1 MQPTNLR
8 FESQKMEQTNTKCED
23 TVDASLRKDCVL
35 ERLNKRNKERQ
46 NYLDVKLEQR
56 NKEQV
61 QNEGV
66 DYFAQSFGQR
76 AFDIEQRINAVQRES
91 GDGPHPDLIKHFAD
105 ITLQIQ
111 ELQRYLTASTMFLS
125 DFKIK
130 SCQNI
135 LNSLTSSSDETRQRL
150 MPKKKFGF
158 SGKKLLAKQQVSTPA
173 PVVAH
178 SKVDGSDIGGISAA
192 FTWTISN
199 RRNAH
204 IVLRGAEVNGLDIT
218 ISNVHKCL
226 IELQGHAGSVQISN
240 ASHCTLLCGPVARSF
255 FAEQLERC
263 TIAIACQQLRLH
275 SSLATRIYLHVT
287 CRAIIED
294 CRQIDIDVYNYD
306 YAELESDYAKSGLNK
321 SQNNYTDVAD
331 FNWLSPDVPSPNWT
345 LLKDHAAPNWS
356 AVRRDFI
363 ASCSSQSLDIKDA
376 SVI

>member
-1 MQPTNLR
+1 
-8 FESQKMEQTNTKCED
+8 MEQTNKQCED
-23 TVDASLRKDCVL
+23 TVDGSLRKECVL

-66 DYFAQSFGQR
+66 DYFAQSFGQQ
-76 AFDIEQRINAVQRES
+76 AYDIEQRINALQRES
-91 GDGPHPDLIKHFAD
+91 GDGPHPDLIKNFAD
-105 ITLQIQ
+105 ITIQIQ

-158 SGKKLLAKQQVSTPA
+158 SGKKLVAKQQKQLAPPAVSL
-173 PVVAH
+173 
-178 SKVDGSDIGGISAA
+178 SKLDRPESEVDNSKEQISAA
-192 FTWTISN
+192 FTWTIAN

-204 IVLRGAEVNGLDIT
+204 VLLRGEEVNGLDIT

-226 IELQGHAGSVQISN
+226 IELQGHPGSVQISN
-240 ASHCTLLCGPVARSF
+240 ASQCTLLCGPVARSF

-306 YAELESDYAKSGLNK
+306 YDELESDYAQSGLNK

-331 FNWLSPDVPSPNWT
+331 FNWLSPDVPSPNWM

-356 AVRRDFI
+356 AVRRDFL
-363 ASCSSQSLDIKDA
+363 ASCNPSQDSVVKDT
-376 SVI
+376 SII

>member
-1 MQPTNLR
+1 
-8 FESQKMEQTNTKCED
+8 
-23 TVDASLRKDCVL
+23 DASGVRKDCML
-35 ERLNKRNKERQ
+35 ERLNKRNKDRQ

-56 NKEQV
+56 SKEQ
-61 QNEGV
+61 QQSEGV
-66 DYFAQSFGQR
+66 DYFSQTFGQR
-76 AFDIEQRINAVQRES
+76 AYDIEQRISALQLDS
-91 GDGPHPDLIKHFAD
+91 GDAPLPDLSKHFAD

-111 ELQRYLTASTMFLS
+111 ELQRYLTASTMFLA

-130 SCQNI
+130 SCQNM
-135 LNSLTSSSDETRQRL
+135 LNALTSASDETRQRL

-158 SGKKLLAKQQVSTPA
+158 SGRKLAASKQKVPPSPAAQQSKLDGPEKLDKAVSK
-173 PVVAH
+173 
-178 SKVDGSDIGGISAA
+178 SEGSAA
-192 FTWTISN
+192 FSWTIAN

-204 IVLRGAEVNGLDIT
+204 IVLRGEQVNGLDIT

-226 IELQGHAGSVQISN
+226 VELQGHAGSVQISN
-240 ASHCTLLCGPVARSF
+240 ASQCTLLCGPVARSF

-275 SSLATRIYLHVT
+275 TSLATRIYLHVT

-294 CRQIDIDVYNYD
+294 CRQIEIDVYNYD
-306 YAELESDYAKSGLNK
+306 YAELEADYAQSGLNK

-331 FNWLSPDVPSPNWT
+331 FNWLSPAVPSPNWT

-356 AVRRDFI
+356 AVRRDFV
-363 ASCSSQSLDIKDA
+363 AGCSAPDGGHVKDA